1 MSAEIITVKRTAK
14 WVDLGRRVGQLKD
27 GESIILEREGDLTEE
42 ASKIRAGLRCIKACI
57 LVRRSVRV
65 VGGKIVI
72 TRLGTWRTLNTLSR

>member
-1 MSAEIITVKRTAK
+1 MKRTAK
-14 WVDLGRRVGQLKD
+14 WVDLGRRLAQVKD
-27 GESIILEREGDLTEE
+27 GESIVLEREGDLTEE
-42 ASKIRAGLRCIKACI
+42 ARKIRAGLRCIKACI